1 MTVRLGKFPARQR
14 GLSMIELM
22 VALLLSTLLLLGVL
36 QLYSNSS
43 HSNIVSSALSRVQDS
58 GRVVL
63 DMMST
68 DARRAGYQGCQ
79 MPSNV
84 VNLSNGLQFPRD
96 AVTTVA
102 NSDTSI
108 TFNYATTTATSV
120 TMPGTNKSCSNQTM
134 YLYTVTYS
142 NCANGTS
149 ICMNSST
156 SGGNQTI
163 VDGAQITDI
172 SLGFES
178 GGKTVWKHPSD
189 ITSAQIQ
196 EADRIQVGLTATD
209 TTQNVSRTFSGT
221 IELRNRQ

>member
-1 MTVRLGKFPARQR
+1 MTARLINIQAKQQ

-43 HSNIVSSALSRVQDS
+43 HSNTVSSALARVQDS

-63 DMMST
+63 DMMAT
-68 DARRAGYQGCQ
+68 DARRAGYQGCV

-84 VNLSNGLQFPRD
+84 VTLSNGTKFPRD

-102 NSDTSI
+102 NNNTRV
-108 TFNYATTTATSV
+108 TFNYAITGNTSV
-120 TMPGTNKSCSNQTM
+120 AMPGTNRSCTNQAL
-134 YLYTVTYS
+134 YLYSVTYS

-172 SLGFES
+172 RLGFEAD
-178 GGKTVWKHPSD
+178 GKTVWKHAGEIS
-189 ITSAQIQ
+189 TAQIQ
-196 EADRIQVGLTATD
+196 TANRMQVSMTASD
-209 TTQNVSRTFSGT
+209 ATQDVSRTFIST
-221 IELRNRQ
+221 IELRNRP